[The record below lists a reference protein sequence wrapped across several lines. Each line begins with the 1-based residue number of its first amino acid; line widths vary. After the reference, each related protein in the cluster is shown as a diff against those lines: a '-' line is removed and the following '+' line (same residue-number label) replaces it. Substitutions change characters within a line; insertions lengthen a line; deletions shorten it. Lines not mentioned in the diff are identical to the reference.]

1 MRHVKTPKQRH
12 PDRGSGKFV
21 EESVRSSILMIVS
34 AAAMTATSVAQ
45 AQVVGIGTSKQGG
58 FTYSAG
64 AAIAKVVGAA
74 GLRMLVRPYGGSGV
88 YVPAVNKGEIQF
100 ALANALETRYAV
112 TGTGAYK
119 DRQQPNI
126 RVVAVMLPL
135 RVAIFARKDS
145 PIKSIADLKGKR
157 VPGVFGAA
165 RTLKVLMDGQLANAG
180 MSYKDVQIVKAA
192 GIIGNAN
199 DFMAGKSDVFFFAVG
214 SGKVLQVNAK
224 VGGIRALPIDPSPA
238 AMARLKKF
246 VPVAYALKVKPGKR
260 LAGIVKPTYVMA
272 YPYLVLTSAKV
283 SDDMAY
289 KVAKAMHDNRKG
301 MIGSFRAMAGF
312 SPKRMVTELGPVK
325 YHPGA
330 IKFYK
335 EKGMWK

>member
-1 MRHVKTPKQRH
+1 MNRKLI
-12 PDRGSGKFV
+12 G
-21 EESVRSSILMIVS
+21 I
-34 AAAMTATSVAQ
+34 AAALTFGVASAAQ
-45 AQVVGIGTSKQGG
+45 AQVVGMGTSKQGG

-64 AAIAKVVGAA
+64 TAIAKVVTAG

-88 YVPAVNKGEIQF
+88 YVPAVNRGDIQF

-112 TGTGAYK
+112 TGTGAYEGK
-119 DRQQPNI
+119 KQENV
-126 RVVAVMLPL
+126 RVVSVMLPL
-135 RVAIFARKDS
+135 RVAIFTRKDS

-157 VPGVFGAA
+157 VPGEFAAA

-180 MSYKDVQIVKAA
+180 LTYKDVQVIKAA

-214 SGKVLQVNAK
+214 SGKVLQVDAK

-238 AMARLKKF
+238 AMERLKKF
-246 VPVAYALKVKPGKR
+246 VPVAYALEVKPGKR
-260 LAGIVKPTYVMA
+260 LAGILKPTYVMA

-283 SDDMAY
+283 SDDQVY
-289 KVAKAMHDNRKG
+289 KVAKAMHDNRAG
-301 MIGSFRAMAGF
+301 MMQAFRPMAGF
-312 SPKRMVTELGPVK
+312 SPKRMVTELGPVQ